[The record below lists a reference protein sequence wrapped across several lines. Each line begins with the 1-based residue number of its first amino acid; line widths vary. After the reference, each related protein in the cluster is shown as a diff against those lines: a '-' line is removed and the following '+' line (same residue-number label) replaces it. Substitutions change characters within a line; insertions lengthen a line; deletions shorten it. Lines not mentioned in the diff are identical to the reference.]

1 MNREP
6 MAVWALPARDAVSH
20 LDSRDEGL
28 STNEVES
35 RLAEVGPNRLPQK
48 RARSAWS
55 ILIAQFKGFLNVLL
69 AAAAVVAWL
78 IGDKKDA
85 LMIAVVTTFN
95 AVLGFVQEHR
105 AERALQAM
113 SRLAAFVA
121 RVRRGGTV
129 AELAADALVPG
140 DIVLLEAGDRV
151 PADGRLLSAHSLELD
166 ESALTGESIPTRKS
180 CDAVLGATAALA
192 ERTNMVF
199 MTSLVTRGRGEFI
212 VSATG
217 GATEVGHIARLLEA
231 GVQAPTPLQVQLD
244 HLGKRL
250 AILAI
255 AVVAVIGAFELFR
268 GDSLAQ
274 MALEAVTLAVAAVP
288 EGLPTVVT
296 VTLALGVHRM
306 AKQRAIVK
314 KLGAVETLGCTTVIC
329 SDKTGTLTMNQMTV
343 RSIWMAGK
351 NFSVSGEGY
360 LPHGDIV
367 DETAGATANLA
378 PLFEAVVLCN
388 DSRVTEGVLTGDPTE
403 GALVTLAAK
412 AKLDVERVR
421 AASPRIA
428 EIPFESEHRFMATFH
443 RDGGMVRI
451 LVKGAPG
458 ALLERSSALTTQA
471 GPSALGEDGRARV
484 KAANE
489 RIAEAGLRVL
499 AVAARE
505 IPADVFDACEDRFAL
520 VTELTLLGLIG
531 MMDPPRSEA
540 RQAVALCKQ
549 AGISVK
555 MITGDQ
561 RATALAIAGAL
572 GLEGGAITGAEI
584 DQMDDAALA
593 KSLPETA
600 VFARVAPEHKLRIVN
615 VLKSQQQVVAMT
627 GDGVNDAPALRS
639 ADIGVAMG
647 SGTEVAKEAA
657 SMVLAD
663 DNFATIVHAVQEGRT
678 IYDNII
684 KFVRFQLSTNIGAL
698 LTVFLAPFFGLD
710 APLGPVQILWVAMI
724 SDGPPAISLGMD
736 SARAGIMNEL
746 PRHPSARI
754 LSGARFLR
762 LLFFGVIMAA
772 GTLGVLWFGLRSD
785 AAPRAPTMAFTT
797 FVLFQVFNAFNARSE
812 HGSALN
818 PQLLTNS
825 RLWIALGLVVAL
837 QLGVVHFAPL
847 QNLFAAKSLRANDW
861 LICIGTAATVLLAE
875 ELRKLLVRGRKRGA
889 PGSWARVPSRV

>member
-1 MNREP
+1 MKSEP
-6 MAVWALPARDAVSH
+6 TAVWAATARDAITR
-20 LDSRDEGL
+20 LGSRDEGL
-28 STNEVES
+28 SPNEVEA
-35 RLAEVGPNRLPQK
+35 RLAEIGPNRLPQK
-48 RARSAWS
+48 RARSGWS
-55 ILIAQFKGFLNVLL
+55 ILAAQFKGFLNVLL
-69 AAAAVVAWL
+69 AIAALVAWM

-85 LMIAVVTTFN
+85 FMIAAVTTFN

-121 RVRRGGTV
+121 RVRRDGRV

-140 DIVLLEAGDRV
+140 DVVLLEAGDRV

-166 ESALTGESIPTRKS
+166 ESALTGESIPTRKR
-180 CDAVLGATAALA
+180 CDSVLGATAALA

-199 MTSLVTRGRGEFI
+199 MTSLVTRGRGEFV

-255 AVVAVIGAFELFR
+255 AVVVVIGAFELFR

-343 RSIWMAGK
+343 RSVWMEGG

-367 DETAGATANLA
+367 VETTGATTDLA
-378 PLFEAVVLCN
+378 PLFEAIALCN
-388 DSRVTEGVLTGDPTE
+388 DSRVVDGVLTGDPTE

-412 AKLDVERVR
+412 AKLDVERLR
-421 AASPRIA
+421 ATSPRIA

-443 RDGGMVRI
+443 RDGSIVRI

-458 ALLERSSALTTQA
+458 VLLDRSAALLTRTGSSGLA
-471 GPSALGEDGRARV
+471 EDGRSLVR
-484 KAANE
+484 AANE
-489 RIAEAGLRVL
+489 RIAAAGLRVL
-499 AVAARE
+499 AVATRE
-505 IPADVFDACEDRFAL
+505 IPADVFDTCEDRFAL
-520 VTELTLLGLIG
+520 VTDLTLLGLIG

-540 RQAVALCKQ
+540 RDAVALCKN

-561 RATALAIAGAL
+561 RATASAIASAL
-572 GLEGGAITGAEI
+572 GLEGGAITGADI
-584 DQMDDAALA
+584 DQMDDASLA
-593 KSLPETA
+593 TLLPDTA

-615 VLKSQQQVVAMT
+615 ALKSQHQVVAMT

-736 SARAGIMNEL
+736 SARPGIMNEL

-754 LSGARFLR
+754 LSGARFLH

-812 HGSALN
+812 YGSAFN
-818 PQLLTNS
+818 AQLLTNY
-825 RLWIALGLVVAL
+825 RLWIALGLVVLL
-837 QLGVVHFAPL
+837 QVGVVHFAPL
-847 QNLFAAKSLRANDW
+847 QGLFGSKPLGSSDW
-861 LICIGTAATVLLAE
+861 LICVATAATVLVSE
-875 ELRKLLVRGRKRGA
+875 ELRKLFIGGRKRVA
-889 PGSWARVPSRV
+889 PSSWVRAPAP